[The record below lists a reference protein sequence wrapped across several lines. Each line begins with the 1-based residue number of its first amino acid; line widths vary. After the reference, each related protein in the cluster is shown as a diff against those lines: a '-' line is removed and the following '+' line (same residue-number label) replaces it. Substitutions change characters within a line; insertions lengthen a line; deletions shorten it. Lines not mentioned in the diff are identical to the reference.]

1 MEVKSTYE
9 VLRDA
14 RVAELAKMF
23 KPVEAASNVRLYLF
37 CYRSANFTMGL
48 KFKVVAGV

>member
-1 MEVKSTYE
+1 MEVEEGIAGPQELETIEVKSTYE

-23 KPVEAASNVRLYLF
+23 KPVEAASNDL
-37 CYRSANFTMGL
+37 
-48 KFKVVAGV
+48 

>member
-1 MEVKSTYE
+1 MEVEEGIVGPVELETMEVKSTYE

-23 KPVEAASNVRLYLF
+23 KPVEAASNDL
-37 CYRSANFTMGL
+37 
-48 KFKVVAGV
+48 